1 MNDLYKSVPVKSSEI
16 TPYSQYLSRRDFLKA
31 AGIVTGSAF
40 LAACTSKTTETAAP
54 ASEAPVVASGLTD
67 ESGNPANSFEDITNY
82 NNYYEFTTD
91 KEGVAR
97 LAQRFNP
104 TPWTVEITGL
114 VNNPKTYGIEDL
126 LGRFTQEERIY
137 RLRCVEAW
145 SMVIPWTG
153 FALAGLL
160 KEAEPTSDAKYV
172 RFETVY
178 RPEEMPGLKSPFYP
192 WPYQEGLR
200 LDEAMNDLTILATGL
215 YGQPMPNQNGAPL
228 RLVVPW
234 KYGFKSI
241 KSIVRIELV
250 AEQPETLWN
259 SVASNEYG
267 FYSNVNPQV
276 SHPRWSQATERRIG
290 ELGRRET
297 LMFNGY
303 TEQVAHLYD
312 GMDLSVYY

>member
-1 MNDLYKSVPVKSSEI
+1 MTHKFKSVPVKSSEI
-16 TPYSQYLSRRDFLKA
+16 TPYSQYLSRREFLKA
-31 AGIVTGSAF
+31 AGIVGGAAL
-40 LAACTSKTTETAAP
+40 LAACAPSVTESTVP
-54 ASEAPVVASGLTD
+54 ESEASAIPSGKAD
-67 ESGNPANSFEDITNY
+67 ELGDPANSYEDITNY

-97 LAQRFNP
+97 LAQKFNP
-104 TPWTVEITGL
+104 KPWTVEVYGL
-114 VNNPKTYGIEDL
+114 VNKPKTYGIEDL
-126 LGRFTQEERIY
+126 LSRFTQEERIY

-153 FALAGLL
+153 FTLASLL
-160 KEAEPTSDAKYV
+160 KEVEPTSDAKYV

-178 RPEEMPGLKSPFYP
+178 RPEEMPGQKSPFYP

-200 LDEAMNDLTILATGL
+200 LDEALHDLTILATGL
-215 YGQPMPNQNGAPL
+215 YGQPMPNQNGAPI

-241 KSIVRIELV
+241 KSITKIELV
-250 AEQPETLWN
+250 AEQPTTLW
-259 SVASNEYG
+259 SMVGPNEYG
-267 FYSNVNPQV
+267 FYSNVNPEV
-276 SHPRWSQATERRIG
+276 PHPRWSQATERRIG
-290 ELGRRET
+290 EFGRRPT

-303 TEQVAHLYD
+303 AEEVAHLYA